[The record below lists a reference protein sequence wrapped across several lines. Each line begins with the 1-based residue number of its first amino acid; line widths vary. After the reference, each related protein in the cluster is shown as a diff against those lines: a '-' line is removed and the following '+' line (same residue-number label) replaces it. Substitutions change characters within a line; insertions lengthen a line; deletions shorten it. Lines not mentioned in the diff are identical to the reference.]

1 MKSKFMA
8 ALPLVLATLA
18 SCAQPQGD
26 DRLKDKANIEAD
38 ADQARTDAKAIE
50 MEARLRRQQ
59 RFYQAVRGTFTG
71 PIKLDGRVFN
81 ATITMTPT
89 IQAYDG
95 SHTRT
100 IEEITYDLTNLSLNI
115 QANASKKY
123 EDGTDLTV
131 GCIYPDIKPKV
142 DSGSILATVSGCALS
157 WTLNLSGSAGSSK
170 GQIRE
175 SKENITRKV
184 LDGSVDEIDELTVEL
199 RSVNKASVTVFQ
211 VYRQN

>member
-8 ALPLVLATLA
+8 AVPLVIAALT

-38 ADQARTDAKAIE
+38 ADQARTDAKAME

-71 PIKLDGRVFN
+71 EIKIEDRVFN
-81 ATITMTPT
+81 ATVTLTPT

-95 SHTRT
+95 AHTRT

-115 QANASKKY
+115 QATASKKLPN
-123 EDGTDLTV
+123 GSDLTV

-142 DSGSILATVSGCALS
+142 DSGSILATANGCALS
-157 WTLNLSGSAGSSK
+157 WTMNLGDPNPSK
-170 GQIRE
+170 GQVRE
-175 SKENITRKV
+175 SKESITRKV
-184 LDGSVDEIDELTVEL
+184 LDGSLDEIDQLTVEL
-199 RSVNKASVTVFQ
+199 RSVNKATVTVFP
-211 VYRQN
+211 VFRQN